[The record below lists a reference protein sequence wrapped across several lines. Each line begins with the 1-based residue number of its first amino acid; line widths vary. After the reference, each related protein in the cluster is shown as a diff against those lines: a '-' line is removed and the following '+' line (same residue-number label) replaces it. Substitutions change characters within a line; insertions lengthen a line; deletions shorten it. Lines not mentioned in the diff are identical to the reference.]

1 MKKPPLAAG
10 FCRAV
15 HPDFQPT
22 FDTSQQL
29 SRMRPDFHAIA
40 ARYAVHPRT
49 VRRWHGAGVDIT
61 DPRSV
66 GRHLADQ
73 KRPSIAAI
81 RASLQILNSNP

>member
-1 MKKPPLAAG
+1 MKKSPLIAG

-29 SRMRPDFHAIA
+29 SRMTPYFHAIA
-40 ARYAVHPRT
+40 DKYNVHQRT
-49 VRRWHGAGVDIT
+49 VRRWHAAGVDIT
-61 DPRSV
+61 DPQSV

-81 RASLQILNSNP
+81 RASLQILNSNL